1 VLPGLPYPAH
11 VDTSRS
17 PSFHQKSQITAAIRP
32 TTRTWRSRR
41 GCTVINS
48 GKGVYIV
55 TSAFLE
61 VQISIT
67 PQTFPTT
74 DVFNTKIPYTTV
86 PLPAGLNRK
95 LIIAWLGKLA
105 LAVPSLPT
113 VTVATLM
120 SCVLSVYHACTVG

>member
-1 VLPGLPYPAH
+1 VLPGLPYPAY

-17 PSFHQKSQITAAIRP
+17 PSFHQKSDH
-32 TTRTWRSRR
+32 SRHKAHNTNVEISQR
-41 GCTVINS
+41 VMVINS
-48 GKGVYIV
+48 GKGVHIV

-74 DVFNTKIPYTTV
+74 DVFNTKILYTTV
-86 PLPAGLNRK
+86 PLLAGLNKK
-95 LIIAWLGKLA
+95 LIIAWLGRLA

-113 VTVATLM
+113 VTVAKLM